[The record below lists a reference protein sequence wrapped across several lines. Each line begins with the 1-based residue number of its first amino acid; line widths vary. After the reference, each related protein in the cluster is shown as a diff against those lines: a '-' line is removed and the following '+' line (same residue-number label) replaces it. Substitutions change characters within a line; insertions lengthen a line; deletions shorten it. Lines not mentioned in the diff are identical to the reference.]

1 MVTTAIRW
9 EFKEKSLICKRKT
22 TMSKTTHSVKQ
33 GGIVL
38 LALILVLLL
47 LPVGAWASS
56 YRTVTP
62 EQLKAMLA
70 HKDFFLLDV
79 HVPEQKHIPGTDAFI
94 DYRTIKQH
102 TDLLPRDKN
111 TKIVVYCLGDTM
123 SRSAAEDLIDLGY
136 TQVYDLVGGTW
147 AFRQLSD

>member
-1 MVTTAIRW
+1 
-9 EFKEKSLICKRKT
+9 
-22 TMSKTTHSVKQ
+22 MSKTTPKLNQ
-33 GGIVL
+33 KGIVSI
-38 LALILVLLL
+38 APILVLLL
-47 LPVGAWASS
+47 LAGGAWASG

-94 DYRTIKQH
+94 DFRTIKQH

-123 SRSAAEDLIDLGY
+123 SRTAASDLVDLGY
-136 TQVYDLVGGTW
+136 TQVYDLLGGTW
-147 AFRQLSD
+147 AFRQLSE

>member
-1 MVTTAIRW
+1 V
-9 EFKEKSLICKRKT
+9 
-22 TMSKTTHSVKQ
+22 SKTKHNVKQ

-38 LALILVLLL
+38 IGPLRVLLL
-47 LPVGAWASS
+47 LSGAAWASG

-79 HVPEQKHIPGTDAFI
+79 HVPEQKHIPGKDAFI
-94 DYRTIKQH
+94 DYQTIKQH

-111 TKIVVYCLGDTM
+111 TKIVVYCPGDTM
-123 SRSAAEDLIDLGY
+123 SRSAASVLVDLGY
-136 TQVYDLVGGTW
+136 TQVYDLLGGTW
-147 AFRQLSD
+147 AFRQLSE

>member
-1 MVTTAIRW
+1 M
-9 EFKEKSLICKRKT
+9 
-22 TMSKTTHSVKQ
+22 
-33 GGIVL
+33 GP
-38 LALILVLLL
+38 ILVLLL
-47 LPVGAWASS
+47 LSAGAWASG

-62 EQLKAMLA
+62 AQLKAMLK

-79 HVPEQKHIPGTDAFI
+79 HVPEEKHIAGTDAFI

-123 SRSAAEDLIDLGY
+123 SRSAAADLVDLGY
-136 TQVYDLVGGTW
+136 TQVYDLLGGTW
-147 AFRQLSD
+147 AYRQLAK

>member
-1 MVTTAIRW
+1 
-9 EFKEKSLICKRKT
+9 
-22 TMSKTTHSVKQ
+22 MSKTKHNVKQ
-33 GGIVL
+33 GG
-38 LALILVLLL
+38 LVLIGPLL
-47 LPVGAWASS
+47 VLMLVSGAAWASG

-70 HKDFFLLDV
+70 DKDFFLLDV

-102 TDLLPRDKN
+102 TDMLPRDKN

-123 SRSAAEDLIDLGY
+123 SRSAASDLVDLGY
-136 TQVYDLVGGTW
+136 TQVYDLLGGTW
-147 AFRQLSD
+147 AFRQLSK